1 MRLAYR
7 RSVDQVVLGRST
19 PKRTWSG
26 SLAPLLFLHGMDGIL
41 LLDDATHL
49 LAEGLTL
56 ERHQLLTDLGT

>member
-1 MRLAYR
+1 
-7 RSVDQVVLGRST
+7 
-19 PKRTWSG
+19 
-26 SLAPLLFLHGMDGIL
+26 MDGIL